1 MHTYRCYL
9 LDARGHIA
17 LAAQVIECLDDGEA
31 ASRAT
36 KILEKRA
43 DCSGIEVWE
52 FGRRVQLIAAEA
64 EMYGSG

>member
-1 MHTYRCYL
+1 MRTYRCYL

-17 LAAQVIECLDDGEA
+17 SAAQVIECPDDGEA

-43 DCSGIEVWE
+43 GCSAIEVWE
-52 FGRRVQLIAAEA
+52 FGRRVQLIAAEPA
-64 EMYGSG
+64 LYGTG